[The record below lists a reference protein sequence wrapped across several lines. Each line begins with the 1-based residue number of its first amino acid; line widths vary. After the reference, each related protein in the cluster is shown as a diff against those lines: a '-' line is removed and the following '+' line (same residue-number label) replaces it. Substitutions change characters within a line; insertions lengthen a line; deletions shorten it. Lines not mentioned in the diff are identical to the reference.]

1 MATSRK
7 DSKGRVLRKGESY
20 RKTDGRYQ
28 YSYTDVNGQR
38 RFIYAKDLAT
48 LREREVDVSRDLIE
62 NIDSTRAQRITLN

>member
-28 YSYTDVNGQR
+28 YAYTDIYGQR
-38 RFIYAKDLAT
+38 RFLYAKDLAK
-48 LREREVDVSRDLIE
+48 LREREADVGG
-62 NIDSTRAQRITLN
+62 